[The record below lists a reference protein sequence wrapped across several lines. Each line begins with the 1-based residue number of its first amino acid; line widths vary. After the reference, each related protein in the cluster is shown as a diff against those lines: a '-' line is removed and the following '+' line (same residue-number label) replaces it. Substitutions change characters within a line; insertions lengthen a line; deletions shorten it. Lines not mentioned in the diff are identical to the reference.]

1 MDDEDW
7 HEYTD
12 TYSGKSFYFSPSRNE
27 KKDVKPEGKSW
38 EHSLIGTKV
47 RIYWPMEDEWFE
59 GEITDYHLKK
69 SKYRV
74 LYDDGEH
81 EWINLREEQDRVMI
95 FYATEDL
102 DGDGIIDDND
112 RVWLEFRFC
121 RDPDA
126 NRLGKTL
133 QLLRM
138 QMHKAK
144 ITP

>member
-1 MDDEDW
+1 
-7 HEYTD
+7 
-12 TYSGKSFYFSPSRNE
+12 
-27 KKDVKPEGKSW
+27 
-38 EHSLIGTKV
+38 
-47 RIYWPMEDEWFE
+47 MEDEWFE

-126 NRLGKTL
+126 KPPGKTL

-138 QMHKAK
+138 QMTRGRLQCLEDDYDDDEEGNGLNTSMTIRKNHIMSIRELENKYDLYLYFTK
-144 ITP
+144 

>member
-1 MDDEDW
+1 
-7 HEYTD
+7 
-12 TYSGKSFYFSPSRNE
+12 
-27 KKDVKPEGKSW
+27 
-38 EHSLIGTKV
+38 
-47 RIYWPMEDEWFE
+47 MEDEWFE

-126 NRLGKTL
+126 KPPGKTL

-138 QMHKAK
+138 QIHKGK
-144 ITP
+144 ITTPWKMAMMTMKRVNGLNTSMTIRKNHIMSILELEETRYDL